1 MQFNLRTTEHTLGPE
16 ATAAGGVGIT
26 KTVGGVVGKSLAM
39 AAVHAGRKVE
49 VIKLAPESP
58 VFIAVPNLSN
68 AVFPDAAKGA
78 VIYLAA
84 HIAHVCVAVV
94 QQSHAGADLAVTA
107 HKAHALAH
115 KLAVGRLSQHALAVE
130 IEVEILLLH
139 KRPDALG
146 RFRDVHIE
154 EGQMHRGQD
163 TVLAG
168 AGVHVHK
175 AGVEHLALRGL
186 VRGGDV

>member
-1 MQFNLRTTEHTLGPE
+1 MGIAE
-16 ATAAGGVGIT
+16 A
-26 KTVGGVVGKSLAM
+26 VGGVVGKSLAM

-49 VIKLAPESP
+49 VIKLASESP

-107 HKAHALAH
+107 HKAHTLTH
-115 KLAVGRLSQHALAVE
+115 KLAVGGLAQYGLTIE
-130 IEVEILLLH
+130 IQVEILLLH
-139 KRPDALG
+139 QCPDTLG

-168 AGVHVHK
+168 AGVHIHK
-175 AGVEHLALRGL
+175 AGVKHLVLGGL
-186 VRGGDV
+186 VRGGNV